1 MPVASSI
8 SNELTIEGD
17 ALVWRLSGIR
27 PSSGQTHK
35 KRRGKR
41 VATKGSGHPMAMA
54 CEKKQDRE
62 RWQALLLSARS
73 RSPGVDNW
81 DYPRPSQ
88 IYVAVWGP
96 SLPDSPNVAWH
107 AKYAVDAL
115 VALGFLPDDAPKYAP
130 RTIADSLLETPDWA
144 QPKKV
149 GMELRIEPR
158 FA

>member
-1 MPVASSI
+1 MPAAPI

-27 PSSGQTHK
+27 PTSGQAQK
-35 KRRGKR
+35 KKRGKR
-41 VATKGSGHPMAMA
+41 VATKGSGHPMAVA
-54 CEKKQDRE
+54 RERKQDRE
-62 RWQALLLSARS
+62 RWQFLLLSARS
-73 RSPGVDNW
+73 RLPGADKW
-81 DYPRPSQ
+81 EFPRPAQ

-115 VALGFLPDDAPKYAP
+115 VALGFLPDDSPKYAP

-158 FA
+158 AA